1 MRYTNQ
7 LIYFFLISAILILST
22 VATLFGDPPTSENS
36 DYVLDLAFPN
46 LEINQP
52 VDFRIPEG
60 ETNRIFVVSQIGR
73 IYVFNNTPL
82 VSQSEIFLDIQDK
95 VSCCWEL
102 GLLSLAFHPNYKQ
115 NGYFY
120 IYYTSQPPLSSKLVR
135 YTVDQTNP
143 NRANTSSELVLIEQT
158 QPFPNHNGGQIVFG
172 PEGYLYLSLGDG
184 GGDFDPF
191 GNAQNKSSLLGK
203 ILRID
208 VDTSSDKLN
217 YGIPSD
223 NPFVNSTE
231 TENYREEIFAYG
243 LRNPWRFSFDP
254 VTNLLWN
261 ADVGHNSIEE
271 VNLIVKGAN
280 YGWNMFEGTACTPAA
295 ESCVRDNITFPIH
308 EYDHEI
314 GKSITGGFVYRG
326 SRLPNLY
333 GSYIYADFVA
343 GRIWAL
349 TIDALDQIN
358 NIELLKSNVFITSFG
373 IDSQNELIILGF
385 DGKIYQLQFVGN
397 SSFT

>member
-1 MRYTNQ
+1 M
-7 LIYFFLISAILILST
+7 
-22 VATLFGDPPTSENS
+22 
-36 DYVLDLAFPN
+36 
-46 LEINQP
+46 
-52 VDFRIPEG
+52 
-60 ETNRIFVVSQIGR
+60 
-73 IYVFNNTPL
+73 
-82 VSQSEIFLDIQDK
+82 
-95 VSCCWEL
+95 
-102 GLLSLAFHPNYKQ
+102 
-115 NGYFY
+115 
-120 IYYTSQPPLSSKLVR
+120 
-135 YTVDQTNP
+135 
-143 NRANTSSELVLIEQT
+143 
-158 QPFPNHNGGQIVFG
+158 
-172 PEGYLYLSLGDG
+172 
-184 GGDFDPF
+184 
-191 GNAQNKSSLLGK
+191 
-203 ILRID
+203 
-208 VDTSSDKLN
+208 
-217 YGIPSD
+217 
-223 NPFVNSTE
+223 
-231 TENYREEIFAYG
+231 
-243 LRNPWRFSFDP
+243 
-254 VTNLLWN
+254 
-261 ADVGHNSIEE
+261 
-271 VNLIVKGAN
+271 VKGAN